1 MTILYAYHVC
11 MKKITEALVSVTLIL
26 CLVRFSQSNL
36 EGKQQQKEESGDNN
50 WDMEILP
57 YRDIDRIS
65 FSAVREEI

>member
-1 MTILYAYHVC
+1 M
-11 MKKITEALVSVTLIL
+11 SVTLIL

-50 WDMEILP
+50 LDMEILP

-65 FSAVREEI
+65 LSAVREEINILRGI